1 MSGGDAPDRSRP
13 VGGDKMSERKI
24 NAIEANLK
32 KRGID
37 FDLHLSGISKSAYFT
52 FDNKNDETVVVRIS
66 NHELPAKYETRANRY
81 TDFSFTDKMSDIMAF
96 FEKETGKKVVRKSS
110 NTIVASASDREY
122 LEKEA
127 RALGITFERVVDIYF
142 SGKKVVFEEATK

>member
-1 MSGGDAPDRSRP
+1 MG
-13 VGGDKMSERKI
+13 ERKI

-66 NHELPAKYETRANRY
+66 NHELPAKYETRANRH
-81 TDFSFTDKMSDIMAF
+81 TDFSFSDKMSDIMAF
-96 FEKETGKKVVRKSS
+96 FEKETGKTAVKKTG
-110 NTIVASASDREY
+110 NTHIVTPEEMELFKKDAD
-122 LEKEA
+122 
-127 RALGITFERVVDIYF
+127 ALGTTIDAVARFYF
-142 SGKKVVFEEATK
+142 PGKRIIFSKEATK